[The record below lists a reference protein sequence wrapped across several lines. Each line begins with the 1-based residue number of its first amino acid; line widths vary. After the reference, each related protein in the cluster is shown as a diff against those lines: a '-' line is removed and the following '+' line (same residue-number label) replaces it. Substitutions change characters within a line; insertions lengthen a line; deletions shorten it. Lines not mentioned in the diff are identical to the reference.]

1 MCVCKRHNTTDLGSD
16 FTIHAH
22 TKNTVVF
29 VPRIFMPTPPAQTVP
44 VSKPDAVCADCV
56 LQVLMAGAAEREHRT
71 TSSRS
76 TLAESRLTM
85 PSGIGQRGRMPP
97 RSTHVMRTFPWL
109 ARHPSRVGLPVLV
122 AVEAIH
128 AVQQPCIAH
137 RCTVQRVVAA
147 RHAGA
152 VRVDR
157 AALIG
162 AWGRV
167 ALTRLWPVRRVR
179 NRTQRNKS
187 TGSAKNL
194 TLPVWPWSWGRCWAG
209 PSA

>member
-1 MCVCKRHNTTDLGSD
+1 MHAHEEYRGIRAKNL
-16 FTIHAH
+16 HAH
-22 TKNTVVF
+22 TASTNSSRVK
-29 VPRIFMPTPPAQTVP
+29 TPCSLRRLRFASPHGRRGRA
-44 VSKPDAVCADCV
+44 
-56 LQVLMAGAAEREHRT
+56 REHRT

-76 TLAESRLTM
+76 TPAESRLTM
-85 PSGIGQRGRMPP
+85 PSGIGQRCRMPP
-97 RSTHVMRTFPWL
+97 RSTHVMRTIPWL

-167 ALTRLWPVRRVR
+167 ALTRLWPVRFVR

-209 PSA
+209 PSAQRTALLLPGEQA